1 MTDGHGCSIRFFSA
15 QKGLMYVDHQTDED
29 EMYEKTIKVE
39 YLRLWRVR
47 GVTKFKCFQ
56 LVDYD
61 GGSI

>member
-1 MTDGHGCSIRFFSA
+1 
-15 QKGLMYVDHQTDED
+15 MYVDHQTDED

-47 GVTKFKCFQ
+47 RATKFKCFQ
-56 LVDYD
+56 LVEYD

>member
-1 MTDGHGCSIRFFSA
+1 
-15 QKGLMYVDHQTDED
+15 MYVDHQTDED

-56 LVDYD
+56 LVEYD